1 MIHLGTHLETRNDTR
16 IRNLPG
22 PGTGREANRAHLP
35 PQGLALLQA
44 QRYGFAMSTTDPID
58 AELDATGLL
67 CPLPVLKARKR
78 LSALGTGAVLRSRAD
93 DPVARIDFPNFCT
106 EQGHAL
112 IAQADEP
119 DGVMIFLIRK
129 GG

>member
-1 MIHLGTHLETRNDTR
+1 
-16 IRNLPG
+16 
-22 PGTGREANRAHLP
+22 
-35 PQGLALLQA
+35 
-44 QRYGFAMSTTDPID
+44 MSATDPVD

-78 LSALGTGAVLRSRAD
+78 LSALREGAVLMIRAD
-93 DPVARIDFPNFCT
+93 DPVARIDFPHFCT

-112 IAQADEP
+112 VSQQ
-119 DGVMIFLIRK
+119 DGPNGMITFLIRK